1 MGRSILLDDDCRM
14 LNPTQSLNPDPGLA
28 ALRRE
33 ITDLVTRNAMAMVQN
48 AIDAVNDGQYQAIK
62 YLFEV
67 VGIYPAVG
75 VEHEPEEA
83 SLAAILL
90 QQLGLQEASAAER
103 KVDHHDPVN
112 VNDPLQ

>member
-1 MGRSILLDDDCRM
+1 LDDDCRM
-14 LNPTQSLNPDPGLA
+14 LKPTQSLNPDPGLA

-33 ITDLVTRNAMAMVQN
+33 ITDLVTRNAMAMVQH

-67 VGIYPAVG
+67 VGLYPAVG
-75 VEHEPEEA
+75 DEHAPEEA

-90 QQLGLQEASAAER
+90 QQLGLQDASAAEGN
-103 KVDHHDPVN
+103 VHHHDPVN

>member
-1 MGRSILLDDDCRM
+1 M
-14 LNPTQSLNPDPGLA
+14 LKPTQPLNPDPGLA

-33 ITDLVTRNAMAMVQN
+33 ITDLVTRNAVAMVQN
-48 AIDAVNDGQYQAIK
+48 AIDAVNDGQYQAVK

-67 VGIYPAVG
+67 VGLYPTVG
-75 VEHEPEEA
+75 DEHEPEEA

-90 QQLGLQEASAAER
+90 QQLGLQDGSVAER
-103 KVDHHDPVN
+103 NDDHRGTGN

>member
-1 MGRSILLDDDCRM
+1 M
-14 LNPTQSLNPDPGLA
+14 LKPAQPLNPDPGLA

-33 ITDLVTRNAMAMVQN
+33 ITDLVTRNAVAMVQH

-67 VGIYPAVG
+67 VGLYPAVG
-75 VEHEPEEA
+75 DEHEPEEA
-83 SLAAILL
+83 SLAAIVL
-90 QQLGLQEASAAER
+90 QQLGLQDASAAEGN
-103 KVDHHDPVN
+103 VDHNDPVN